1 VARSR
6 RASREHRRAAHAPA
20 LPIPPI
26 AAAGRGDGLTLSGAT
41 RSRSLLLLA
50 ALCVTVACR
59 QDLFGASA
67 SASPAGSTT
76 PVSTAAPTFRFI
88 PDQESSLFTIRV
100 REQLAGFTSLSDAV
114 LTTTAIS
121 GVIGLTRDGRLT
133 ADTNLKIDL
142 SKLQSDESR
151 RDSFIKQD
159 TLQTQR
165 YPNAEMTVVGTIGL
179 PQPLPQSGEWKFTLV
194 TSATVHGTTHEV
206 SWDVTGQR
214 VGREIRATARTTVHF
229 ADFGL
234 ERPSVAAV
242 LSVQDEIRLEVL
254 LRAVQG

>member
-1 VARSR
+1 
-6 RASREHRRAAHAPA
+6 
-20 LPIPPI
+20 
-26 AAAGRGDGLTLSGAT
+26 
-41 RSRSLLLLA
+41 
-50 ALCVTVACR
+50 
-59 QDLFGASA
+59 
-67 SASPAGSTT
+67 
-76 PVSTAAPTFRFI
+76 
-88 PDQESSLFTIRV
+88 V

-151 RDSFIKQD
+151 RDNFIKQD

-206 SWDVTGQR
+206 SWEVTGQR